1 MEHSTK
7 TEENKLSNF
16 VALAV
21 EPDGTTKRLI
31 FTRDNS
37 LRVFQNAVGG
47 LIEPVRIAP
56 TLEMYV
62 NEEGILLGLEKNI
75 LATAIATSVFSDE
88 MSKPYYLLGTA
99 VFIGGVDYE
108 GYTRGLDDRI
118 LNTLEMLATMARLE
132 TALEITTASFD
143 V

>member
-1 MEHSTK
+1 
-7 TEENKLSNF
+7 
-16 VALAV
+16 
-21 EPDGTTKRLI
+21 
-31 FTRDNS
+31 
-37 LRVFQNAVGG
+37 
-47 LIEPVRIAP
+47 
-56 TLEMYV
+56 MYV